1 MVGLSDL
8 DVIESVK
15 AVCDLSL
22 SEQLDDAELD
32 AVKDF
37 FNNPL
42 RSIALT
48 SNDADAWMEA
58 PMLRNTNKRLTESLT
73 ASKLDVDLVTTI
85 QVIIIQL
92 LFHHMCQ
99 RIGPTFILH
108 CRVFLTIMRRIALMK
123 FFPTHRY

>member
-37 FNNPL
+37 FNNPPKVH
-42 RSIALT
+42 S
-48 SNDADAWMEA
+48 SDE
-58 PMLRNTNKRLTESLT
+58 
-73 ASKLDVDLVTTI
+73 
-85 QVIIIQL
+85 Q
-92 LFHHMCQ
+92 
-99 RIGPTFILH
+99 
-108 CRVFLTIMRRIALMK
+108 
-123 FFPTHRY
+123 